1 MRAMSST
8 PDRADDLVAYLD
20 ASPTPWHAVE
30 ESARRLRAAGYREL
44 REEDDWSIAPG
55 DKVFVIRAG
64 STIAAIEIGDKA
76 PEDTGVRMVGAHTD
90 SPNLRVKPNHALKR
104 HGQHQVGVEVYGG
117 VLLHTWLDRDLAL
130 AGRVLVRVGSA
141 IEPRLVRFAR
151 PIGRIPS
158 LAIHLDRGV
167 NTDGLVVNPQNHLPP
182 VLALE
187 TSGALDLRAEIASEL
202 EKQGTPTAAASIV
215 GHDLCF
221 FDAQPAMRVGLRGDY
236 VASGRLDN
244 LASCH
249 ASLCALLDAPAA
261 PHTTRGLV
269 LYDHEECGSQS
280 AQGAQSPFLRTVIE
294 RLALAH
300 PKASAGGT
308 ANAIHR
314 ALARSF
320 LVSADMAH
328 AIHPNYADKHEPQH
342 QPLLGAGPVIKSNV
356 NQRYAT
362 DGESA
367 ARFELWCEEAGVKP
381 QRFVTRT
388 DLACGTTIGPITAA
402 MTGMR
407 VVDVGNPMLS
417 MHSSRET
424 CGAADVPKMI
434 AALAAFYA
442 ARS

>member
-1 MRAMSST
+1 MSAPT
-8 PDRADDLVAYLD
+8 DLANDLVDYLN
-20 ASPTPWHAVE
+20 AAPSPWHAVSE
-30 ESARRLRAAGYREL
+30 TVRRLRAAGYREL
-44 REEDDWSIAPG
+44 NEQDEWRVAPG

-64 STIAAIEIGDKA
+64 STIAAFEIGEAGLDA
-76 PEDTGVRMVGAHTD
+76 SGVRTVGAHTD
-90 SPNLRVKPNHALKR
+90 SPNLRVKPNASIKR
-104 HGQHQVGVEVYGG
+104 HGQHQIGVEVYGG

-130 AGRVLVRVGSA
+130 AGRVLVRDGSA
-141 IEPRLVRFAR
+141 IASKLVRFPRA
-151 PIGRIPS
+151 IGRVPS
-158 LAIHLDRGV
+158 LAIHLDRNV
-167 NTDGLVVNPQNHLPP
+167 NTDGLVVNPQTQLPP

-187 TSGALDLRAEIASEL
+187 SSGPLDLREEL
-202 EKQGTPTAAASIV
+202 SRQLEREGRGAAASAIV
-215 GHDLCF
+215 GYDLGF
-221 FDAQPAMRVGLRGDY
+221 FDAQPAARIGLRDDY
-236 VASGRLDN
+236 VCSGRLDN

-249 ASLCALLDAPAA
+249 ASLCALLAA
-261 PHTTRGLV
+261 PPAPGTTRGIV

-280 AQGAQSPFLRTVIE
+280 AQGAQSPFLRTVLE

-300 PKASAGGT
+300 PSAGSSPV
-308 ANAIHR
+308 HR
-314 ALARSF
+314 MLARSF
-320 LVSADMAH
+320 LISADMAH
-328 AIHPNYADKHEPQH
+328 AIHPNYPDKHEPNH
-342 QPLLGAGPVIKSNV
+342 QPLLGGGPVVKSNS

-367 ARFELWCEEAGVKP
+367 ARFDLWCEEAGVKP

-424 CGAADVPKMI
+424 CAAADVPKMVDV
-434 AALAAFYA
+434 LTAFFA

>member
-1 MRAMSST
+1 MTASA
-8 PDRADDLVAYLD
+8 DRANDLVDYLN
-20 ASPTPWHAVE
+20 ASPTPWHAVTE
-30 ESARRLRAAGYREL
+30 TVRRLAAAGYREL
-44 REEDDWSIAPG
+44 NEEDEWTITPG

-64 STIAAIEIGDKA
+64 STIAAFEIGETGLDA
-76 PEDTGVRMVGAHTD
+76 SGVRAVGAHTD
-90 SPNLRVKPNHALKR
+90 SPNLRVKPNATLKR
-104 HGQHQVGVEVYGG
+104 HGQHQLGVEVYGG

-130 AGRVLVRVGSA
+130 AGRVLVRNGSA
-141 IEPRLVRFAR
+141 IEAKLLRFPRA
-151 PIGRIPS
+151 IGRVPS
-158 LAIHLDRGV
+158 LAIHLDRSV
-167 NTDGLVVNPQNHLPP
+167 NTDGLVVNPQTQLPP

-187 TSGALDLRAEIASEL
+187 SSGAFDLKTELGKQLEREGTAIDAS
-202 EKQGTPTAAASIV
+202 AIV

-221 FDAQPAMRVGLRGDY
+221 FDAQPAARIGLRDDY
-236 VASGRLDN
+236 VCSGRLDN

-249 ASLCALLDAPAA
+249 ASLCALLAAAPA
-261 PHTTRGLV
+261 PQTTRGIV

-280 AQGAQSPFLRTVIE
+280 AQGAQSPFLRTILE

-300 PKASAGGT
+300 PKAGSSPV
-308 ANAIHR
+308 HR
-314 ALARSF
+314 MLARSF
-320 LVSADMAH
+320 LISADMAH
-328 AIHPNYADKHEPQH
+328 AIHPNYADKHEPNH
-342 QPLLGAGPVIKSNV
+342 QPLLGGGPVVKSNS

-367 ARFELWCEEAGVKP
+367 ARFDLWCEQAAVTP

-424 CGAADVPKMI
+424 CAAADVGKMI
-434 AALAAFYA
+434 DVLAAFFA
-442 ARS
+442 AKS

>member
-1 MRAMSST
+1 MTEPAT
-8 PDRADDLVAYLD
+8 DRATDLVDYLN
-20 ASPTPWHAVE
+20 AAPTPWHAVTE
-30 ESARRLRAAGYREL
+30 TVRRLTAAGYREL
-44 REEDDWSIAPG
+44 REEDEWKVAAG
-55 DKVFVIRAG
+55 DKVFVVRAG
-64 STIAAIEIGDKA
+64 STIAALEIGEVGLDA
-76 PEDTGVRMVGAHTD
+76 SGARVVGAHTD
-90 SPNLRVKPNHALKR
+90 SPNLRVKPNAALKR

-130 AGRVLVRVGSA
+130 AGRVLVRNGSA
-141 IEPRLVRFAR
+141 IDGRLVRFPRA
-151 PIGRIPS
+151 IGRVPS
-158 LAIHLDRGV
+158 LAIHLDRSV
-167 NTDGLVVNPQNHLPP
+167 NTDGLVVNPQTQLPP

-187 TSGALDLRAEIASEL
+187 SSGAFDLREEL
-202 EKQGTPTAAASIV
+202 ARQLEREGHATAASSIV
-215 GHDLCF
+215 GYDLCF
-221 FDAQPAMRVGLRGDY
+221 LDAQPAARVGLRDDY
-236 VASGRLDN
+236 VCSGRLDN

-249 ASLCALLDAPAA
+249 ASLAALLAA
-261 PHTTRGLV
+261 PPAPKVTRGIV

-280 AQGAQSPFLRTVIE
+280 AQGAQSPFLRTVLE

-300 PKASAGGT
+300 PAAG
-308 ANAIHR
+308 AAPVHR
-314 ALARSF
+314 MLARSF
-320 LVSADMAH
+320 LISADMAH
-328 AIHPNYADKHEPQH
+328 AIHPNYADKHEPNH
-342 QPLLGAGPVIKSNV
+342 QPLLGAGPVVKSNS

-367 ARFELWCEEAGVKP
+367 ARFDLWCEEAGVKP

-424 CGAADVPKMI
+424 CAAADVGKMI
-434 AALAAFYA
+434 DVLAAFFA

>member
-1 MRAMSST
+1 MTEAS
-8 PDRADDLVAYLD
+8 PDRANDLVEYLN
-20 ASPTPWHAVE
+20 AAPTPWHAVTE
-30 ESARRLRAAGYREL
+30 TVRRLSSAGYREL
-44 REEDDWSIAPG
+44 HEEDEWKVAPG
-55 DKVFVIRAG
+55 DKLFVVRAG
-64 STIAAIEIGDKA
+64 STIAAFEIGEAGLDA
-76 PEDTGVRMVGAHTD
+76 SGVRTVGAHTD
-90 SPNLRVKPNHALKR
+90 SPNLRVKPNASLKR
-104 HGQHQVGVEVYGG
+104 HGQHQIGVEVYGG

-130 AGRVLVRVGSA
+130 AGRVLVRNGSA
-141 IEPRLVRFAR
+141 IEARLVRFPRA
-151 PIGRIPS
+151 IGRVPS
-158 LAIHLDRGV
+158 LAIHLDRAV
-167 NTDGLVVNPQNHLPP
+167 NTDGLIVNPQTHLPP

-187 TSGALDLRAEIASEL
+187 STGPLDLRDEISHQL
-202 EKQGTPTAAASIV
+202 ERQGQGAAASAIV

-221 FDAQPAMRVGLRGDY
+221 FDAQPAARIGLRDDY
-236 VASGRLDN
+236 VCSGRLDN

-249 ASLCALLDAPAA
+249 ASLCALLAAPAA
-261 PHTTRGLV
+261 PQITRGIV

-280 AQGAQSPFLRTVIE
+280 AQGAQSPFLRTVLE

-300 PKASAGGT
+300 PKAGSSPV
-308 ANAIHR
+308 HR
-314 ALARSF
+314 MLARSF

-328 AIHPNYADKHEPQH
+328 AIHPNYADKHEPNH
-342 QPLLGAGPVIKSNV
+342 QPLLGGGPVVKSNS

-367 ARFELWCEEAGVKP
+367 ARFELWCEEASVKP

-424 CGAADVPKMI
+424 CAAADVPKMI
-434 AALAAFYA
+434 DVLSAFFAAK
-442 ARS
+442 S